1 MAMGIY
7 IITMKE
13 SRAVGID
20 WSNIAERALPGDNLN
35 ILLILG
41 FKLINS
47 VIYLLVT
54 WYVTQA
60 FPGKFGV
67 GLSWYFPFTLSY
79 WRGEK
84 ESVDLNGFPTKNGI
98 KSEGTQE
105 NIERDPS
112 HLRAGIRIMNLS
124 KSYNGKSFSVDNL
137 NLNIY
142 HGQICCLLG
151 HNGAGMLFLSTKLHV
166 INYCSHLGK
175 TTTISVNSWLC
186 QWIT

>member
-1 MAMGIY
+1 MPYFLIISTVSAALKIALLLLPNSNMAMGIY

-20 WSNIAERALPGDNLN
+20 WSNIAEPALPGDNLN

-60 FPGKFGV
+60 FPGEFGV
-67 GLSWYFPFTLSY
+67 GLPWYFPFTLSY

-84 ESVDLNGFPTKNGI
+84 ETVELNEFPAT

-112 HLRAGIRIMNLS
+112 NLQAGIRIMNLS
-124 KSYNGKSFSVDNL
+124 KSYDGKNFSVDNL

-142 HGQICCLLG
+142 KGMISCLLG
-151 HNGAGMLFLSTKLHV
+151 HNGAG
-166 INYCSHLGK
+166 
-175 TTTISVNSWLC
+175 
-186 QWIT
+186 